1 MDRLVP
7 WAELGG
13 RIAPVYPQ
21 RGRGR
26 RPYPLR
32 VMLRI
37 HCLQLWFNLSDPGME
52 QELYDS
58 RSMLEFAGLSL
69 AEPIPDETT
78 ILHFRHLL
86 ERHQLGTAL
95 FATINAHLAARGLQ
109 VREGTIVDSTII
121 SAPSSTKNQARA
133 RDPEMHQTRKGRQW
147 FFGMKLHIGTDA
159 RTGLVHS
166 VHTTAAHVSDVTEAH
181 RLLHGGE
188 TAAWGDAGYQGAEKR
203 PEHAGVGVRWRVA
216 MRPGL
221 RRQLA
226 PGQRDAARAETAQGV
241 GAGEGRAS
249 VLGREAAL
257 RVSHGALPGPG
268 EESPAAGAV
277 AGLREPVARRA
288 ATRGPARGR
297 LTRGAVRPARPPGRP
312 HGRREPPRA
321 SAAPPGAP
329 PTRRRGPLGGAT
341 SASPRNQWLPR
352 PLRRL
357 FRPSLTPSPSEA
369 MERGDRRGRG
379 RRV

>member
-1 MDRLVP
+1 MRSWGDPERGAPCSSVRSARRQTFLERMDGLVP
-7 WAELGG
+7 WAELEQ
-13 RIAPVYPQ
+13 RIAPVYPK

-26 RPYPLR
+26 RPYALR

-69 AEPIPDETT
+69 SEPIPDETT

-95 FATINAHLAARGLQ
+95 FATINAHLARQGLQ

-121 SAPSSTKNQARA
+121 SAPSSTKNRERA

-147 FFGMKLHIGTDA
+147 FFGMKLHTGTDA

-166 VHTTAAHVSDVTEAH
+166 LHTTAANVSDVTEAH

-188 TAAWGDAGYQGAEKR
+188 SAVWGDAGYQGVEKR
-203 PEHAGVGVRWRVA
+203 PEHAGSEVRWQVA

-221 RRQLA
+221 RRLLL
-226 PGQRDAARAETAQGV
+226 PGGAEARAE
-241 GAGEGRAS
+241 RRKAS
-249 VLGREAAL
+249 VRAKAEHPFLYVKRHFGYAKVRYRGLEKNRQRLALLLGFANL
-257 RVSHGALPGPG
+257 L
-268 EESPAAGAV
+268 
-277 AGLREPVARRA
+277 RA
-288 ATRGPARGR
+288 APQLA
-297 LTRGAVRPARPPGRP
+297 
-312 HGRREPPRA
+312 
-321 SAAPPGAP
+321 
-329 PTRRRGPLGGAT
+329 
-341 SASPRNQWLPR
+341 
-352 PLRRL
+352 
-357 FRPSLTPSPSEA
+357 
-369 MERGDRRGRG
+369 
-379 RRV
+379 